1 MTRKISLLFS
11 GLLMSFS
18 LAVYSQSEDTTAK
31 YFETIQNNPL
41 ALEVFLKAMPKGG
54 DLHNHN
60 AGSTWAENLI
70 SYAKG
75 EHLCV
80 DSLTL
85 AVMHNPYCDP
95 HNYLEYESFHPK
107 EYNAIIDAWSM
118 RDFIPGKE
126 SSHEHFFASFEKFLA
141 ITSVHT
147 GEILTEIIERAGLQ
161 NESYVEL
168 MVTPDNNAS
177 GQLGKQTGWDP
188 DLEKLSNKLL
198 KNNLLKIVD
207 QISERITQDE
217 SLLHSKLHCETNHA
231 KIGCKVKVRYLYQVL
246 REQPPENVFA
256 QLLAGFELANKDP
269 RFVGI
274 NMVQAEDGKYSM
286 QDYDLHMQMVNFLHH
301 KYPHVHIS
309 LHAGELIP
317 GLVSKDGLRDHIRKA
332 VEIAHAERIGHGVDI
347 SYEDHMDQLLKEMA
361 NKKIM
366 VEINLVSNEKILGI
380 SGKEHPLPL
389 YMNYSVPVALST
401 DDEGVLRTDMTQQYM
416 KAVSTYHF
424 SYKTLKNFVRNSIT
438 YSFLPGKNLWQDSEY
453 TTINSACQN
462 EPIGTDSISAM
473 CKAFLDSSEKA
484 QMQWDLEKRF
494 NHF

>member
-161 NESYVEL
+161 NESY
-168 MVTPDNNAS
+168 
-177 GQLGKQTGWDP
+177 
-188 DLEKLSNKLL
+188 
-198 KNNLLKIVD
+198 
-207 QISERITQDE
+207 
-217 SLLHSKLHCETNHA
+217 
-231 KIGCKVKVRYLYQVL
+231 
-246 REQPPENVFA
+246 
-256 QLLAGFELANKDP
+256 
-269 RFVGI
+269 
-274 NMVQAEDGKYSM
+274 
-286 QDYDLHMQMVNFLHH
+286 
-301 KYPHVHIS
+301 
-309 LHAGELIP
+309 
-317 GLVSKDGLRDHIRKA
+317 
-332 VEIAHAERIGHGVDI
+332 
-347 SYEDHMDQLLKEMA
+347 
-361 NKKIM
+361 
-366 VEINLVSNEKILGI
+366 
-380 SGKEHPLPL
+380 
-389 YMNYSVPVALST
+389 
-401 DDEGVLRTDMTQQYM
+401 
-416 KAVSTYHF
+416 
-424 SYKTLKNFVRNSIT
+424 
-438 YSFLPGKNLWQDSEY
+438 
-453 TTINSACQN
+453 
-462 EPIGTDSISAM
+462 
-473 CKAFLDSSEKA
+473 
-484 QMQWDLEKRF
+484 
-494 NHF
+494 